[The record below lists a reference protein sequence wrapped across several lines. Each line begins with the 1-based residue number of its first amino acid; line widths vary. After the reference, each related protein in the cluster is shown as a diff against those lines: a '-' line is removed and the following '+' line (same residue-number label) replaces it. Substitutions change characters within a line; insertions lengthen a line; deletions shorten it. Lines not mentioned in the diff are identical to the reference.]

1 MDSTEAGDDAG
12 GVTKGGGSEGGGGG
26 SWHGLVWIDGRHGWA
41 GGAGDIG
48 REDETE
54 AVALSEVVAGAAGMG
69 WSGALCTGLA
79 EASAGLTAGTAGRVA
94 RMRSEGAWPAVA
106 ARTAVIEAEARS
118 AVGARTALTG
128 TRGATAATA
137 AVVLREVAAEVVA
150 GAAGM
155 GWSGALCTGLAEA
168 SAGLTAGTAER
179 VERMTSEAAR
189 PAVAARTAVTEAEAR
204 SAVGARTAL
213 TRTVNAR
220 GDGGGLGS

>member
-94 RMRSEGAWPAVA
+94 RVTSGTEA
-106 ARTAVIEAEARS
+106 AA
-118 AVGARTALTG
+118 
-128 TRGATAATA
+128 
-137 AVVLREVAAEVVA
+137 LREAAAEVAA

-155 GWSGALCTGLAEA
+155 G
-168 SAGLTAGTAER
+168 
-179 VERMTSEAAR
+179 
-189 PAVAARTAVTEAEAR
+189 
-204 SAVGARTAL
+204 
-213 TRTVNAR
+213 
-220 GDGGGLGS
+220 